1 MTSLITY
8 NGGYMVIG
16 DSGEVSDNRCF
27 FTIYFHKCNMYLY
40 ICISTCY
47 HENKSFF
54 NDSIFNDFPLSVFI
68 TSVRGRE
75 LSATALITVRKSPQH
90 PEIGALMAM
99 YNRWKKE
106 KKNKNKT
113 YDRENSKYMF

>member
-1 MTSLITY
+1 MQYVL
-8 NGGYMVIG
+8 V
-16 DSGEVSDNRCF
+16 
-27 FTIYFHKCNMYLY
+27 H
-40 ICISTCY
+40 ISTCY

-113 YDRENSKYMF
+113 YDRENTCFKKKTCDRKKTSDRKIQLTEKSMW